1 MGSVRGVGHNQLS
14 WSGSWIRLVIRREVQ
29 SHFTGRQ
36 IRRRDCPGRFF
47 RLSLALLLLG
57 PANPGATV
65 LVMPID
71 VPKAMRLLNGI
82 VPGPGTKCP

>member
-1 MGSVRGVGHNQLS
+1 MV
-14 WSGSWIRLVIRREVQ
+14 LVITSCPGVEAGFA
-29 SHFTGRQ
+29 SSYAGRFRV
-36 IRRRDCPGRFF
+36 ISLAAKYAAATAPGRFF